1 MIYIENLNF
10 GYQKKR
16 EVFSGL
22 NLSLTGGHIYGL
34 LGKNGAGKTTLLK
47 LIGGLLFPLRGRIE
61 VCDAIPR
68 LRKPSFLSDI
78 FFIPEEIC
86 LPDMKMKDYF
96 PLICRFYPKFDEEL
110 LFHAME
116 IFEVSESDK
125 MGQMS
130 YGQRKK
136 ALISL
141 GIACN
146 TRLLMMDEPTNGL
159 DIPSKSQFRR
169 LIASVASEER
179 CVVISTHQVRD
190 LENLI
195 DALVIIEKSRIL
207 VNTTIEQITD
217 HFVFRQLREGETALF
232 AEESLRGRWGMVPN
246 LQQEDS
252 KLDMEL
258 FFNAVLEHPAEVSDF
273 IQYYKGVYRQLFWG
287 LYGLFALVVALHSLR
302 DFVVK
307 DKILNTL
314 LLPASVFEK
323 YVLAF
328 LNSTVVLLVVYLL
341 MFYALASITNSYKF
355 TGLNRLE
362 YVSGSFGNQVP
373 AMTPGQEV
381 VHTEIGNVFDF
392 SEGGYLMNISYDQKE
407 LNYGK
412 LTNGIVV
419 NMVVI
424 WFLYVMSVGMWGSVT
439 FRKHPFILT
448 FLVHVI
454 FLLAL
459 VTVSVWLGNKLFG
472 AEPQMKPDELSF
484 YGGEVLPD
492 LPSFRWLLV
501 FYIFPLT
508 YQAVIWIKLKTKQVQ

>member
-1 MIYIENLNF
+1 
-10 GYQKKR
+10 
-16 EVFSGL
+16 
-22 NLSLTGGHIYGL
+22 
-34 LGKNGAGKTTLLK
+34 
-47 LIGGLLFPLRGRIE
+47 
-61 VCDAIPR
+61 
-68 LRKPSFLSDI
+68 
-78 FFIPEEIC
+78 
-86 LPDMKMKDYF
+86 
-96 PLICRFYPKFDEEL
+96 
-110 LFHAME
+110 
-116 IFEVSESDK
+116 
-125 MGQMS
+125 
-130 YGQRKK
+130 
-136 ALISL
+136 
-141 GIACN
+141 
-146 TRLLMMDEPTNGL
+146 
-159 DIPSKSQFRR
+159 
-169 LIASVASEER
+169 
-179 CVVISTHQVRD
+179 
-190 LENLI
+190 
-195 DALVIIEKSRIL
+195 
-207 VNTTIEQITD
+207 
-217 HFVFRQLREGETALF
+217 
-232 AEESLRGRWGMVPN
+232 
-246 LQQEDS
+246 
-252 KLDMEL
+252 
-258 FFNAVLEHPAEVSDF
+258 
-273 IQYYKGVYRQLFWG
+273 
-287 LYGLFALVVALHSLR
+287 
-302 DFVVK
+302 
-307 DKILNTL
+307 LNTL

-341 MFYALASITNSYKF
+341 MFYALASVTNSYKF

-459 VTVSVWLGNKLFG
+459 VAVSVWLGNKLFG

>member
-1 MIYIENLNF
+1 MN
-10 GYQKKR
+10 
-16 EVFSGL
+16 EVFE
-22 NLSLTGGHIYGL
+22 YRRF
-34 LGKNGAGKTTLLK
+34 GAL
-47 LIGGLLFPLRGRIE
+47 
-61 VCDAIPR
+61 A
-68 LRKPSFLSDI
+68 RKYYR
-78 FFIPEEIC
+78 EN
-86 LPDMKMKDYF
+86 
-96 PLICRFYPKFDEEL
+96 R
-110 LFHAME
+110 
-116 IFEVSESDK
+116 
-125 MGQMS
+125 
-130 YGQRKK
+130 R
-136 ALISL
+136 L
-141 GIACN
+141 GIIF
-146 TRLLMMDEPTNGL
+146 LG
-159 DIPSKSQFRR
+159 
-169 LIASVASEER
+169 
-179 CVVISTHQVRD
+179 
-190 LENLI
+190 
-195 DALVIIEKSRIL
+195 IIGI
-207 VNTTIEQITD
+207 IT
-217 HFVFRQLREGETALF
+217 FLCLCKFNPFLREYTK
-232 AEESLRGRWGMVPN
+232 VVNP
-246 LQQEDS
+246 
-252 KLDMEL
+252 
-258 FFNAVLEHPAEVSDF
+258 SDF

-287 LYGLFALVVALHSLR
+287 LYGLFVLVVALYSLR

-341 MFYALASITNSYKF
+341 MFYALASVTSSYKF
-355 TGLNRLE
+355 TGINDYQLE

-373 AMTPGQEV
+373 VMTPGQEV
-381 VHTEIGNVFDF
+381 VHTEIGNVFNF
-392 SEGGYLMNISYDQKE
+392 SEGGFRGDTPWGMINIPYDYQKE

-459 VTVSVWLGNKLFG
+459 VAVSVWLGNKLFG

>member
-1 MIYIENLNF
+1 MN
-10 GYQKKR
+10 
-16 EVFSGL
+16 EVFE
-22 NLSLTGGHIYGL
+22 YRRF
-34 LGKNGAGKTTLLK
+34 GAL
-47 LIGGLLFPLRGRIE
+47 
-61 VCDAIPR
+61 A
-68 LRKPSFLSDI
+68 RKYYR
-78 FFIPEEIC
+78 EN
-86 LPDMKMKDYF
+86 
-96 PLICRFYPKFDEEL
+96 R
-110 LFHAME
+110 
-116 IFEVSESDK
+116 
-125 MGQMS
+125 
-130 YGQRKK
+130 R
-136 ALISL
+136 L
-141 GIACN
+141 GIIF
-146 TRLLMMDEPTNGL
+146 LG
-159 DIPSKSQFRR
+159 
-169 LIASVASEER
+169 
-179 CVVISTHQVRD
+179 
-190 LENLI
+190 
-195 DALVIIEKSRIL
+195 IIGI
-207 VNTTIEQITD
+207 IT
-217 HFVFRQLREGETALF
+217 FLCLCKFNPFLREYTQVE
-232 AEESLRGRWGMVPN
+232 N
-246 LQQEDS
+246 
-252 KLDMEL
+252 
-258 FFNAVLEHPAEVSDF
+258 PAEVSDF

-341 MFYALASITNSYKF
+341 MFYALASVTSSYKF

-459 VTVSVWLGNKLFG
+459 VAVSVWLGNKLFG

-508 YQAVIWIKLKTKQVQ
+508 YKIENETSSIIEKTMKKYDLILAVLYILPVILGFIIFYNLKNPSDQEMEKAGAYIEKLYKQPVSNVVIYNTDMAVRVIESPEKVKQGFKITGVIPFRQVTGFRVAGDTLYVSGPEEYSGVICQLWVSPGVKVDTLNAPKVCISKSKVKDNITDYGL

>member
-1 MIYIENLNF
+1 MN
-10 GYQKKR
+10 
-16 EVFSGL
+16 EVFE
-22 NLSLTGGHIYGL
+22 YRRF
-34 LGKNGAGKTTLLK
+34 GAL
-47 LIGGLLFPLRGRIE
+47 
-61 VCDAIPR
+61 A
-68 LRKPSFLSDI
+68 RKYYR
-78 FFIPEEIC
+78 EN
-86 LPDMKMKDYF
+86 
-96 PLICRFYPKFDEEL
+96 R
-110 LFHAME
+110 
-116 IFEVSESDK
+116 
-125 MGQMS
+125 
-130 YGQRKK
+130 R
-136 ALISL
+136 L
-141 GIACN
+141 GIIF
-146 TRLLMMDEPTNGL
+146 LG
-159 DIPSKSQFRR
+159 
-169 LIASVASEER
+169 
-179 CVVISTHQVRD
+179 
-190 LENLI
+190 
-195 DALVIIEKSRIL
+195 IIGI
-207 VNTTIEQITD
+207 IT
-217 HFVFRQLREGETALF
+217 FLCLCKFNPFLREYTQVE
-232 AEESLRGRWGMVPN
+232 N
-246 LQQEDS
+246 
-252 KLDMEL
+252 
-258 FFNAVLEHPAEVSDF
+258 PAEVSDF

-341 MFYALASITNSYKF
+341 MFYALASVTNSYKF

-439 FRKHPFILT
+439 FLKHPFILT

-459 VTVSVWLGNKLFG
+459 VAVSVWLGNKLFG

-508 YQAVIWIKLKTKQVQ
+508 YQAVIWIKLKTKQVLYILPVILGFIIFYNLKNPSDQEMEKAGAYIEKLYKQPVSNVVIYNTDMAVRVIESPEKVKQGFKITGVIPFRQVTGFRVAGDTLYVRGPEEYSGVICQLWVSPGVKVDTLNAPKVCISKSKVKDNITDYGL

>member
-1 MIYIENLNF
+1 M
-10 GYQKKR
+10 
-16 EVFSGL
+16 
-22 NLSLTGGHIYGL
+22 
-34 LGKNGAGKTTLLK
+34 
-47 LIGGLLFPLRGRIE
+47 
-61 VCDAIPR
+61 
-68 LRKPSFLSDI
+68 
-78 FFIPEEIC
+78 
-86 LPDMKMKDYF
+86 
-96 PLICRFYPKFDEEL
+96 
-110 LFHAME
+110 
-116 IFEVSESDK
+116 
-125 MGQMS
+125 
-130 YGQRKK
+130 
-136 ALISL
+136 
-141 GIACN
+141 
-146 TRLLMMDEPTNGL
+146 
-159 DIPSKSQFRR
+159 
-169 LIASVASEER
+169 IASVASEER

>member
-1 MIYIENLNF
+1 MN
-10 GYQKKR
+10 
-16 EVFSGL
+16 EVFE
-22 NLSLTGGHIYGL
+22 YRRF
-34 LGKNGAGKTTLLK
+34 GAL
-47 LIGGLLFPLRGRIE
+47 
-61 VCDAIPR
+61 A
-68 LRKPSFLSDI
+68 RKYYR
-78 FFIPEEIC
+78 EN
-86 LPDMKMKDYF
+86 
-96 PLICRFYPKFDEEL
+96 R
-110 LFHAME
+110 
-116 IFEVSESDK
+116 
-125 MGQMS
+125 
-130 YGQRKK
+130 R
-136 ALISL
+136 L
-141 GIACN
+141 GIIF
-146 TRLLMMDEPTNGL
+146 LG
-159 DIPSKSQFRR
+159 
-169 LIASVASEER
+169 
-179 CVVISTHQVRD
+179 
-190 LENLI
+190 
-195 DALVIIEKSRIL
+195 IIGI
-207 VNTTIEQITD
+207 IT
-217 HFVFRQLREGETALF
+217 FLCLCKFNPFLREYTQVE
-232 AEESLRGRWGMVPN
+232 N
-246 LQQEDS
+246 
-252 KLDMEL
+252 
-258 FFNAVLEHPAEVSDF
+258 PAEVSDF

-341 MFYALASITNSYKF
+341 MFYALASVTNSYKF

-459 VTVSVWLGNKLFG
+459 VAVSVWLGNKLFG

-501 FYIFPLT
+501 FDISH
-508 YQAVIWIKLKTKQVQ
+508 

>member
-1 MIYIENLNF
+1 MN
-10 GYQKKR
+10 
-16 EVFSGL
+16 EVFE
-22 NLSLTGGHIYGL
+22 YRRF
-34 LGKNGAGKTTLLK
+34 GAL
-47 LIGGLLFPLRGRIE
+47 
-61 VCDAIPR
+61 A
-68 LRKPSFLSDI
+68 RKYYR
-78 FFIPEEIC
+78 EN
-86 LPDMKMKDYF
+86 
-96 PLICRFYPKFDEEL
+96 R
-110 LFHAME
+110 
-116 IFEVSESDK
+116 
-125 MGQMS
+125 
-130 YGQRKK
+130 R
-136 ALISL
+136 L
-141 GIACN
+141 GIIF
-146 TRLLMMDEPTNGL
+146 LG
-159 DIPSKSQFRR
+159 
-169 LIASVASEER
+169 
-179 CVVISTHQVRD
+179 
-190 LENLI
+190 
-195 DALVIIEKSRIL
+195 IIGI
-207 VNTTIEQITD
+207 IT
-217 HFVFRQLREGETALF
+217 FLCLCKFNPFLREYTQVE
-232 AEESLRGRWGMVPN
+232 N
-246 LQQEDS
+246 
-252 KLDMEL
+252 
-258 FFNAVLEHPAEVSDF
+258 PAEVSDF

-341 MFYALASITNSYKF
+341 MFYALASVTNSYKF

-459 VTVSVWLGNKLFG
+459 VAVSVWLGNKLFG

-501 FYIFPLT
+501 FYIT
-508 YQAVIWIKLKTKQVQ
+508 DMAVRVIESPEKVKQGFKITGVIPFRQVTGFRVAGDTLYVSGPEEYSGVICQLWVSPGVKVDTLNAPKVCISKSKVKDNITDYGL

>member
-1 MIYIENLNF
+1 MIYIENLDF

-190 LENLI
+190 LALARKYYRENRRLG
-195 DALVIIEKSRIL
+195 IIFLGI
-207 VNTTIEQITD
+207 IGIIT
-217 HFVFRQLREGETALF
+217 FLCLCKFNPFLREYTQVE
-232 AEESLRGRWGMVPN
+232 N
-246 LQQEDS
+246 
-252 KLDMEL
+252 
-258 FFNAVLEHPAEVSDF
+258 PAEVSDF

-341 MFYALASITNSYKF
+341 MFYALASVTSSYKF

-381 VHTEIGNVFDF
+381 VHTEIGNVFNF

-459 VTVSVWLGNKLFG
+459 VAVSVWLGNKLFG